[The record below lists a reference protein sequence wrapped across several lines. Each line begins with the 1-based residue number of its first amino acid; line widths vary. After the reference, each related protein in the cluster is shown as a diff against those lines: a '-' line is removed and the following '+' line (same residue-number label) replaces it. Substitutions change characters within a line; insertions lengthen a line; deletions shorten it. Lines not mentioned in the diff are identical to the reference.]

1 MTRIVVQRGEKDY
14 IKFGAA
20 MGFIERLEP
29 RNNLEKERKIFSSS
43 NLIAILIPS
52 LAEQFF
58 TTLVGL
64 VDTLMV
70 SYAGE
75 AAVGGVS
82 LVNQLAFLFIFVL
95 SALSG
100 GGGIVVSQYLGRNDK
115 ENADKAAGQFFLVSF
130 FFGLLIMAI

>member
-14 IKFGAA
+14 IEIGAA

-95 SALSG
+95 SALS
-100 GGGIVVSQYLGRNDK
+100 
-115 ENADKAAGQFFLVSF
+115 
-130 FFGLLIMAI
+130 